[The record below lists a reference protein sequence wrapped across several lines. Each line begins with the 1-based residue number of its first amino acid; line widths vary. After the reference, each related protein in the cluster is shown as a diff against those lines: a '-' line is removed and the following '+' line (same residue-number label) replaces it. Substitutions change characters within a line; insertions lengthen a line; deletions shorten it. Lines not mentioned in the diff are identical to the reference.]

1 MFLFPFTVTVHG
13 QNNNV
18 NFDYPLIQNYT
29 SKNYPAENI
38 NLAATQDEVGNM
50 YFANLAG
57 VLKFDGNYWTLIPTV
72 KEAISLSYDSL
83 TKTVYVGCVE
93 DFGYIK
99 IETNGKLV
107 YQSLS
112 SKMSKKEN
120 IGSVWDC
127 IATHDGIYFNAQT
140 ALIRYKNGKFKFW
153 ESKSD
158 YHSIFYAGG
167 NLFVKETGTGLL
179 FMEKDN
185 LQFLEGSEIFS
196 EKITVY
202 IGKLKNQLNQ
212 YIIATRD
219 HGLFSFNVEKKDSGF
234 SSTIKPYEVNSSSLF
249 KEYSI
254 YKGVKLKDN
263 FIAFGTKLGG
273 LIIVD
278 EKGNL
283 ITRLNSQNGLNC
295 DFINNIFEDYQGNL
309 WLCTDNGISLV
320 MHSLPISNFMNIGNV
335 DGIVE
340 SFAKIENTLFI
351 GTSAGIYK
359 FNVVLNQFQ
368 KINFPPVQV
377 WQLSKIDNENALFA
391 ATSKGIYKIDSKGNS
406 SLASNDIEIVFSIT
420 PSKLNKS
427 IYYVGHANGFAT
439 FQYLNGKLTLLDK
452 LTSINYEVRSVLE
465 DSGGKLWLSTKYN
478 GIICL
483 FNFNHMLANKLYG
496 ANFVSFTMSNGL
508 PSLNDNFV
516 FEQNNKIIVA
526 TGDGIYSLN
535 ASKKHEQ
542 YSMNEFAKLKFRRD
556 PNFEPYKNRE
566 PHQIYKMKFDENNNA
581 WVLIFLPELVK
592 YDIGLFNF
600 EKKKDS
606 FNNKPFKIISK
617 ERINEFYND
626 SNFIWFGGSDLIYC
640 YNKSKKYAFDQTY
653 NCIIDRVISNSD
665 TIFSGNYYSKVSVA
679 DSIINQ
685 ISLTQPK
692 ELKKSFAY
700 QKNDFT
706 FQFSAGYF
714 VVENPTQFSCFLEG
728 EDEKWSEWSNE
739 TFKTYMNLY
748 EGDYVF
754 KVKAK
759 NIFGT
764 ESTVATY
771 EFKILPPWYRTTVA
785 YIIYILLAF
794 GFVYG
799 VVIIVT
805 RNLNR
810 IIKNQTA
817 ELQKQKDE
825 IEHKNKE
832 ITDSIYYAKRI
843 QDAIMPSNEYIKN
856 MFLDS
861 FVFFKPKDI
870 VSGDFYW
877 ANLREHNAILTAV
890 DCTGH
895 GVPGAFMSMM
905 GNDYLSDI
913 IVDSKVNDPAEILNR
928 LRSGIIKALKQR
940 GESGESKDGMDM
952 SLVNINKETLVLEYA
967 GANNP
972 LYIVRSKNLAPV
984 ANGAS
989 FSDDNGKQCLYEVK
1003 GNKFPVGIHMGTT
1016 LQPFTKHEIQLFS
1029 GDVVYLFSDGFAD
1042 QFGGPS
1048 GKKLKYNQFK
1058 KFILESMFLTME
1070 EQKIYL
1076 EQKLQEW
1083 QGDLEQVDDV
1093 LVIGIRI
1100 T

>member
-1 MFLFPFTVTVHG
+1 MLPYAYHVLG
-13 QNNNV
+13 QNKPV
-18 NFDYPLIQNYT
+18 NYGYALVQNYT

-38 NLAATQDEVGNM
+38 NLAATQDEIGNM

-57 VLKFDGNYWTLIPTV
+57 VLKFDGNYWTLIPTA
-72 KEAISLSYDSL
+72 KEAISVCYDSL

-99 IETNGKLV
+99 IESSGRLT
-107 YQSLS
+107 YQSLI
-112 SKMSKKEN
+112 SKIAKKEK

-127 IATHDGIYFNAQT
+127 IATQEGIYFNAQSI
-140 ALIRYKNGKFKFW
+140 LVRYKDGQCKFW

-158 YHSIFYAGG
+158 FHSIFYAGG
-167 NLFVKETGTGLL
+167 KLFIKETGVGLL
-179 FMEKDN
+179 CLMKDN
-185 LQFLEGSEIFS
+185 LQLIKGSAFFS
-196 EKITVY
+196 DKTTVY
-202 IGKLKNQLNQ
+202 IGKIKSKPNDFIL
-212 YIIATRD
+212 ASRD
-219 HGLFSFNVEKKDSGF
+219 HGLFTFNFQIADSAF
-234 SSTIKPYEVNSSSLF
+234 ITEIKPLNVNSSNFF
-249 KEYSI
+249 KEI
-254 YKGVKLKDN
+254 ALYKGVKLKEN

-273 LIIVD
+273 LIIID
-278 EKGNL
+278 EQGNL
-283 ITRLNSQNGLNC
+283 LNQLNSKNGLNC
-295 DFINNIFEDYQGNL
+295 DFINNVFEDYQGNL
-309 WLCTDNGISLV
+309 WLSTDNGISLV
-320 MHSLPISNFMNIGNV
+320 MHSLPITNFMNIGNV

-340 SFAKIENTLFI
+340 SFAKINNIIFI
-351 GTSAGIYK
+351 GTSAGIFK
-359 FNVVLNQFQ
+359 FNTTINQFQ
-368 KINFPPVQV
+368 KINFPPIQV
-377 WQLSKIDNENALFA
+377 WQLSKIEHENALFA
-391 ATSKGIYKIDSKGNS
+391 ATSKGIYKIDANGNS
-406 SLASNDIEIVFSIT
+406 SLASNEIEVVFSIT
-420 PSKLNKS
+420 PSKLNKN
-427 IYYVGHANGFAT
+427 IYYVGHENGFAT
-439 FQYLNGKLTLLDK
+439 FQYQNGKLSLLDK
-452 LTSINYEVRSVLE
+452 LSSINYEVRAILE
-465 DSGGKLWLSTKYN
+465 DNSGKLWLSTKYN

-483 FNFNHMLANKLYG
+483 FNFNQLLTNKLYG
-496 ANFVSFTMSNGL
+496 ANFVTFNIANGL

-516 FEQNNKIIVA
+516 FEHHNKIIVA
-526 TGDGIYSLN
+526 TGDGVYYL
-535 ASKKHEQ
+535 AADKKYES
-542 YSMNEFAKLKFRRD
+542 YTMNEFSKLKFVRD
-556 PNFEPYKNRE
+556 SNFEPYLNHE
-566 PHQIYKMKFDENNNA
+566 AHQIYKMKFDEKNNA
-581 WVLIFLPELVK
+581 WVLVFLPDLVK
-592 YDIGLFNF
+592 YDIGVF
-600 EKKKDS
+600 ENNDNKVAFS
-606 FNNKPFKIISK
+606 NKPFKLISK
-617 ERINEFYND
+617 ERINEFYID
-626 SNFIWFGGSDLIYC
+626 SNYIWFGGSDLIYC
-640 YNKSKKYAFDQTY
+640 YNKSKKYNFGQSY
-653 NCIIDRVISNSD
+653 NSIINSVVSNSD
-665 TIFSGNYYSKVSVA
+665 TIFSGNYYINNNKG

-692 ELKKSFAY
+692 ELKKSFSY
-700 QKNDFT
+700 QNNDFS
-706 FQFSAGYF
+706 FQFSATYF
-714 VVENPTQFSCFLEG
+714 VVDNPTQFSCFLEG

-748 EGDYVF
+748 EGNYVF

-764 ESTVATY
+764 ESTIATY
-771 EFKILPPWYRTTVA
+771 EFTILPPWYRTTLA
-785 YIIYILLAF
+785 YIIYFILAF
-794 GFVYG
+794 GFVYA
-799 VVIIVT
+799 VVNIYT

-856 MFLDS
+856 MFMDS

-877 ANLREHNAILTAV
+877 ANLRENNAILTAV

-952 SLVNINKETLVLEYA
+952 SLVNINKDNLVLEYA

-972 LYIVRSKNLAPV
+972 IYIVRNKNNPEI
-984 ANGAS
+984 ANS
-989 FSDDNGKQCLYEVK
+989 IVYSEDKVNQCLYEIK

-1016 LQPFTKHEIQLFS
+1016 LQPFTKHQIQLLK
-1029 GDVVYLFSDGFAD
+1029 GDVIYLFSDGFAD

-1076 EQKLQEW
+1076 EQKLLEW
-1083 QGDLEQVDDV
+1083 QGELEQVDDV
-1093 LVIGIRI
+1093 LVIGVRI
-1100 T
+1100 V